1 MSVAPVHET
10 PSVVSYVSAS
20 APQQPDAP
28 GAILLFDGVCNLCN
42 GAVNVLIDADP
53 DAYFRLATLQSDAAR
68 PYLQAFGLDPET
80 ATDSV
85 ILIENGQLYTRST
98 AVLRVARRLDVP
110 WSLLWAFIVVPRPV
124 RDWVYDRI
132 AASRYQWFGQRDT
145 CRTPTPDVRAHFL
158 EDPR

>member
-10 PSVVSYVSAS
+10 PSVVSHVSSS

-28 GAILLFDGVCNLCN
+28 GAVLLFDGVCNLCN

-68 PYLQAFGLDPET
+68 PYLQAFDLNPE
-80 ATDSV
+80 AAMDSV
-85 ILIENGQLYTRST
+85 ILIENGRLYTRST
-98 AVLRVARRLDVP
+98 AVLRVARRLDAP
-110 WSLLWAFIVVPRPV
+110 WSLLWAFIAVPRPV
-124 RDWVYDRI
+124 RDWVYDRV
-132 AASRYQWFGQRDT
+132 AASRYQWFGRRDT
-145 CRTPTPDVRAHFL
+145 CRMPTPDVRAHFL